1 MKRPKRVRKPRMLW
15 VDEIPVVGSTY
26 STIYLSVD
34 DYYMSIKKAKRLH
47 SWLTKAIQ
55 YIEQEGKK

>member
-1 MKRPKRVRKPRMLW
+1 MKRPKRVRKPSPLW
-15 VDEIPVVGSTY
+15 VNEIPVEGSIS

-47 SWLTKAIQ
+47 SWLTKAIK
-55 YIEQEGKK
+55 YIEQEGK